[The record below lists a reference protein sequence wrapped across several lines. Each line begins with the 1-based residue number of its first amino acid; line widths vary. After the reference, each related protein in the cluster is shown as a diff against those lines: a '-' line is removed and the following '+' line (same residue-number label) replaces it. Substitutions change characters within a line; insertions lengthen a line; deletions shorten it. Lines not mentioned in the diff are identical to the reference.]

1 MPDYIGK
8 EEGMAMAEAGASE
21 AWKAAAS
28 SAIAEAAKSYRK
40 FTSDEVWVILHSN
53 GITAP
58 HEPRAMGP
66 MMRNASRSGLIS
78 KTGYSKISDQEHNHA
93 RPVAVWKSMVYVE
106 KRVSLWKRVLSLP
119 CRPSMRMAW
128 SWLMTT
134 SPLFVSGATCK
145 P

>member
-1 MPDYIGK
+1 MPDYAGK

-40 FTSDEVWVILHSN
+40 FSSDEVWVILHSK
-53 GITAP
+53 GISAP
-58 HEPRAMGP
+58 TEPRAMGP

-93 RPVAVWKSMVYVE
+93 RPVAVWKSQVFVE
-106 KRVSLWKRVLSLP
+106 KKVPFFQRVKNWFGQTVALCMGGVR
-119 CRPSMRMAW
+119 
-128 SWLMTT
+128 
-134 SPLFVSGATCK
+134 G
-145 P
+145 